1 MAEAIRQ
8 VPSDE
13 FKSTTGDEL
22 VIDETTDVGAVLTV
36 DNRVTDENDLARLIA
51 ADDAQI
57 ASLTATYIDPV
68 QRRRDKRQAKL
79 DRVEA
84 AKAGR

>member
-13 FKSTTGDEL
+13 FTSTQTDEL
-22 VIDETTDVGAVLTV
+22 IIDETGVGAIKDVN
-36 DNRVTDENDLARLIA
+36 NRVTDENDLARLIA
-51 ADDAQI
+51 ADDAEI
-57 ASLTATYIDPV
+57 AYLTATYIDPV
-68 QRRRDKRQAKL
+68 QQRRDKRQAKL